1 MATYICT
8 HMRLSDGWTHIILT
22 MQLGRD
28 VKDVA
33 VLLPFPPF
41 RDGKFR
47 GAVIKEVATQV
58 TESFHDANLTA
69 EALTVPVYRH
79 KIAELATKIRN
90 VQKDM
95 LEECRKMAL
104 VCNSFREDVSPAG
117 MEAFTTYQ
125 SVVRIMNSFATGIED
140 DEEIHPDPTPEQI
153 AAREAREEKTR
164 ERKRLASLASNARA
178 KERRAAAR
186 AEKEAQDAAEAA
198 EATKTPAEGD
208 KPAKKPRETR
218 SDKGTKRGPIKAK
231 VGKMIFK
238 S

>member
-8 HMRLSDGWTHIILT
+8 NMRLSDGWTHIILT
-22 MQLGRD
+22 MQLGKD
-28 VKDVA
+28 VKEVA

-47 GAVIKEVATQV
+47 GVVIKEVATKV
-58 TESFHDANLTA
+58 TESFHDSVLAA

-79 KIAELATKIRN
+79 KIVEITTKIRN
-90 VQKDM
+90 APKDM
-95 LEECRKMAL
+95 LEECRKLAL
-104 VCNSFREDVSPAG
+104 VCNSFREDISPAG
-117 MEAFTTYQ
+117 MEAYVTYQ
-125 SVVRIMNSFATGIED
+125 SVVRIMNSFATGVET

-153 AAREAREEKTR
+153 AAREEREAKTR

-198 EATKTPAEGD
+198 EAVQAPAEAE
-208 KPAKKPRETR
+208 KPAKKPRKPR
-218 SDKGTKRGPIKAK
+218 SDKGKKHTVKAK